1 MLHYSITSFNDLTTD
16 LLYRLMVLRQEVFIV
31 EQDCPYLDADSKD
44 QVSHHVLGTDTE
56 GNIHAYARLVP
67 KGISYPK
74 YNSIGRVIT
83 SQDYRGKG
91 EGKRLMQ
98 KSIEGIKKLYPGES
112 TKISAQVYALPFYS
126 ALGFQ
131 EMDISRYDEDG
142 IPHAAM
148 LLS

>member
-1 MLHYSITSFNDLTTD
+1 MLHYTIISFNDLSLD
-16 LLYRLMVLRQEVFIV
+16 QLYGLMVLRQEVFVV

-44 QVSHHVLGTDTE
+44 QVSHHVIGMDTK

-67 KGISYPK
+67 KGISYSA

-83 SQDYRGKG
+83 SKEYRGKG

-98 KSIEGIKKLYPGES
+98 SSIEGIKQLYPGEA

-126 ALGFQ
+126 SLGFQ
-131 EMDISRYDEDG
+131 EMNIARYDEDG